1 MSIKGL
7 HIKVML
13 WLALLLPGIRSFAQ
27 RREMPVNLPKYD
39 KQNIHFGFLLG
50 YNSANFQMQLKPD
63 FKLQDSVYS
72 VTPYPQGGL
81 NLGILSNLRI
91 GEHFDL
97 RFMPALSFVQRK
109 LEYDFYYPSNGQS
122 PVIIKTVES
131 TYLELPVN
139 LKFKSSR
146 LGNYR
151 LYVVAG
157 GRSSIDMISQA
168 KVVQKDPDILKL
180 KRKDYGLELGMGA
193 DFYMPYFKFSP
204 EIKMYH
210 GLPNLLVDESTTY
223 VNPLKSLK
231 SKIFFV
237 SFFFE

>member
-1 MSIKGL
+1 VSIRFYITSILFVGLLTFNFKGY
-7 HIKVML
+7 
-13 WLALLLPGIRSFAQ
+13 AQ
-27 RREMPVNLPKYD
+27 LREVPINLPKYD
-39 KQNIHFGFLLG
+39 KQPIHFGFLLG
-50 YNSANFQMQLKPD
+50 YNSANFSMQLD
-63 FKLQDSVYS
+63 ENFKLQDSVYS
-72 VTPYPQGGL
+72 ISPYPQGGL

-109 LEYDFYYPSNGQS
+109 LEYDFYYPSTSQS
-122 PVIIKTVES
+122 PVIVKTVES

-139 LKFKSSR
+139 LKFKSAR

-157 GRSSIDMISQA
+157 GRTSIDMISQA

-180 KRKDYGLELGMGA
+180 KRKDYGLELGLGA

-210 GLPNLLVDESTTY
+210 GLPNLLVDESTVY
-223 VNPLKSLK
+223 VNPLQSLK

>member
-1 MSIKGL
+1 MIKRKNIITFLVLFTLLGNSF
-7 HIKVML
+7 
-13 WLALLLPGIRSFAQ
+13 LAFAQ
-27 RREMPVNLPKYD
+27 RKDIPANLPKYD
-39 KQNIHFGFLLG
+39 KQPIHFGFVLG
-50 YNSANFQMQLKPD
+50 YNSANFNMQLSQD
-63 FKLQDSVYS
+63 FKLQDSAYN

-91 GEHFDL
+91 GDHFDL
-97 RFMPALSFVQRK
+97 RFMPALSFVQRQ
-109 LEYDFYYPSNGQS
+109 LQYDFYYPSTGQY
-122 PVIIKTVES
+122 PPILKNVES

-139 LKFKSSR
+139 LKFKSAR

-151 LYVVAG
+151 LYVIAG

-168 KVVQKDPDILKL
+168 KVVQKDPDIIKL
-180 KRKDYGLELGMGA
+180 KRKDYGMEIGVGA

-210 GLPNLLVDESTTY
+210 GFTNLIVHENTVY
-223 VNPLKSLK
+223 NNPISSLK